1 MRSKRV
7 AHVDRKKVSEAA
19 NLLQMLS
26 DLTTIETKEFTHA
39 FIVTFLSLLKIRMSE
54 RSVMF
59 LPTTNGL
66 VVVPDM

>member
-7 AHVDRKKVSEAA
+7 AHVDRKKLSEAA
-19 NLLQMLS
+19 SLLQMLS
-26 DLTTIETKEFTHA
+26 DLAIIVTEDLTHA
-39 FIVTFLSLLKIRMSE
+39 FMVTFLSLLKIRMSE

-66 VVVPDM
+66 VVVPEM